1 VELCPSG
8 LLDVTIMPAK
18 ACHFRKE
25 QQKTLNT
32 MTAAEL
38 IGQTHPEALTPM
50 RKEDNSRVVDSR
62 ILTAIIIGSLFGFAL
77 WVGVILLFLGCF

>member
-1 VELCPSG
+1 
-8 LLDVTIMPAK
+8 M
-18 ACHFRKE
+18 
-25 QQKTLNT
+25 N
-32 MTAAEL
+32 AAEL

-77 WVGVILLFLGCF
+77 WAGVILLFLGIF

>member
-1 VELCPSG
+1 
-8 LLDVTIMPAK
+8 M
-18 ACHFRKE
+18 
-25 QQKTLNT
+25 NT
-32 MTAAEL
+32 MNAAEL

-77 WVGVILLFLGCF
+77 WVGVILLFLGIF